1 MSIVKEFEVAFN
13 RQDVDALVACFTPG
27 STYRDVLYGDHA
39 GTAALRDMF
48 ARMFREGREY
58 AWTMDSIVET
68 PARAAAEWSFSYV
81 VTEAVP
87 RSAGRRIRLRG
98 MSLFELEGG
107 RIAAYRE
114 YVDTGVAMLQLGLA
128 PESLAKILARR
139 I

>member
-1 MSIVKEFEVAFN
+1 MSIVEEFEVAFN
-13 RQDVDALVACFTPG
+13 RQDVDALMACFTPG
-27 STYRDVLYGDHA
+27 STYRDALYGDHA

-58 AWTMDSIVET
+58 AWTMDTIVEM
-68 PARAAAEWSFSYV
+68 PARAAAEWTFSYV

-98 MSLFELEGG
+98 MSLFELESG

-128 PESLAKILARR
+128 PESLAKVLARR